1 MVGAIHGRLL
11 TAWAT
16 AGVLG
21 PVVVNYMR
29 EYQLALG
36 LPREQVYNQTLYILA
51 GMLLVGL
58 VCNLMVRPLA
68 DKWFMTEAE
77 LAGEKR
83 LANEKAAASEGS
95 ASLSGK
101 GAVSPAVLMLAW
113 AAVGLPMAWGVY
125 RTLQSVARFFA

>member
-1 MVGAIHGRLL
+1 
-11 TAWAT
+11 
-16 AGVLG
+16 
-21 PVVVNYMR
+21 VVVNYMR